1 MTQYFVRI
9 SKKTEKRNIDDT
21 TTEMVHEQVIEAKSM
36 RAAKLRARKV
46 FEALP
51 IVEVL
56 KELFG
61 YGKYKWE
68 DEYKRAYCQFHYWND
83 NNEKVTVNLGI
94 SLLRD
99 YYTFGK
105 NNCFSALYDLK
116 SALEHLQKEQQY
128 IYTTK
133 PESVDTHP
141 LHLKAA
147 VKEVEET
154 LELAH
159 RRLSK
164 LTKKYNHYYEILG
177 EGE

>member
-1 MTQYFVRI
+1 MVRV
-9 SKKTEKRNIDDT
+9 SKKTVKSNIDDNV
-21 TTEMVHEQVIEAKSM
+21 TEMIHDQVIEAKSM

-56 KELFG
+56 KENFG
-61 YGKYKWE
+61 YKKYKW
-68 DEYKRAYCQFHYWND
+68 DNEYKRTYCRFHYWND
-83 NNEKVTVNLGI
+83 DNEKVIVCVGI

-105 NNCFSALYDLK
+105 NNCFSAVYRIEDALK
-116 SALEHLQKEQQY
+116 EIKKEQTY

-133 PESVDTHP
+133 PEGVDTHP

-164 LTKKYNHYYEILG
+164 LTKKYNHYYEGLG
-177 EGE
+177 GGE